1 MGRQTK
7 LKIAVNG
14 DINNAVNRPVVHDDS
29 PEMLG
34 SLGDKFYFR
43 MPMGWKVESTISTPP
58 MGTARI
64 YNRGSR
70 LQGGY
75 RGALLLT
82 ADIAVFMCHTYDG
95 WCLALVKDGRAVIIP
110 ESKDGFFGSVNC
122 SNDGMTVI
130 NDLRQYFKYN
140 TIDWESLETEYLSYK
155 WDDIKLDINNLL
167 LVGGVA

>member
-1 MGRQTK
+1 MGRHTK

-14 DINNAVNRPVVHDDS
+14 DIRNAGDRPVVHDDR

-43 MPMGWKVESTISTPP
+43 MPMGWKVESTISAPP

-70 LQGGY
+70 LEGGY

-82 ADIAVFMCHTYDG
+82 ADVAVFMCHTYDC
-95 WCLALVKDGRAVIIP
+95 WCLALVKDGKAVVIP
-110 ESKDGFFGSVNC
+110 ESEEGFFNSVDCN
-122 SNDGMTVI
+122 NDGLTVI
-130 NDLRQYFKYN
+130 DDLRKYFKHN
-140 TIDWESLETEYLSYK
+140 TIDWQALEAEYTSYK
-155 WDDIKLDINNLL
+155 WDDIKPDINNLL